1 MSTAWWFED
10 YIVGTNREFGE
21 IIVTE
26 SAIVEFARLY
36 DPQLF
41 HLDRGAA
48 QESVFQG
55 LIASGWHTASMTM
68 RLLVDHYL
76 SPQSSLGS
84 PGVDKLRWLVPV
96 RPNDQLSVSATV
108 INARPSKSRPN
119 QGIVR
124 SQIKTLKQNKVVVM
138 EFSALMMIRCRKAG

>member
-76 SPQSSLGS
+76 SPQSSLSS

-138 EFSALMMIRCRKAG
+138 EFSALMMICCRKAG

>member
-1 MSTAWWFED
+1 MLTAWWFED

>member
-1 MSTAWWFED
+1 LSTAWWFED